1 MKGINRIV
9 NTSFWND
16 SKVTEYFTP
25 EDKYFMLYLL
35 TNPHTTQLGIYEF
48 PIKKVAFEMGYSAES
63 IIGLI
68 DRFQNKY
75 GMIVYSSAT
84 NEILIKNFLRHSIV
98 KGGKPVMDCL
108 QKEERDVKDKTL
120 LGYLYEYLDS
130 YRDELNVTVIEYI
143 DTLSKYI
150 DNKNEKDNG
159 NDIDND
165 NDNERIVDESSSVDD
180 LVEKYYDLRRLV
192 ISESIKL
199 PKQGEEVCEWCNNAF
214 ESLESHHFPVPK
226 RNGGKDIVRICHT
239 CHHKFHDYEKA
250 KKIVTKEDK
259 DKSIHDIVNYLNLV
273 CGTNY
278 KDKTANTRKHISAR
292 LNEGYTFDDFALVI
306 DKKASEWKGTTM
318 EQYLRPDTLF
328 GTKFESYLNQRIN
341 KPKSNNERDLF
352 AELRDC

>member
-108 QKEERDVKDKTL
+108 QKEEREVKDKTL
-120 LGYLYEYLDS
+120 LGYLYEYLDN
-130 YRDELNVTVIEYI
+130 YRDELNVTVIEYLN
-143 DTLSKYI
+143 TLSKYI
-150 DNKNEKDNG
+150 DNKKEKDNG

-180 LVEKYYDLRRLV
+180 FKGDKN
-192 ISESIKL
+192 KL
-199 PKQGEEVCEWCNNAF
+199 IQ
-214 ESLESHHFPVPK
+214 L
-226 RNGGKDIVRICHT
+226 
-239 CHHKFHDYEKA
+239 
-250 KKIVTKEDK
+250 
-259 DKSIHDIVNYLNLV
+259 IHDIVDYLNLV

>member
-1 MKGINRIV
+1 MRIGDNMKGINRIV

-68 DRFQNKY
+68 DRFQNRY
-75 GMIVYSSAT
+75 DMIVYSSAT

-108 QKEERDVKDKTL
+108 QKEERSVKDKTL
-120 LGYLYEYLDS
+120 LGYLYEYLNN

-143 DTLSKYI
+143 DTLQRYDSNEK
-150 DNKNEKDNG
+150 EKDNG

-165 NDNERIVDESSSVDD
+165 NDNERIVPRIVPRIVKTAKNPQNTELIEQVVD
-180 LVEKYYDLRRLV
+180 
-192 ISESIKL
+192 
-199 PKQGEEVCEWCNNAF
+199 
-214 ESLESHHFPVPK
+214 
-226 RNGGKDIVRICHT
+226 
-239 CHHKFHDYEKA
+239 
-250 KKIVTKEDK
+250 
-259 DKSIHDIVNYLNLV
+259 YLNLV
-273 CGTNY
+273 CETNY
-278 KDKTANTRKHISAR
+278 KPKTANTVKHISAR

-306 DKKASEWKGTTM
+306 DKKAREWKGTTM

>member
-108 QKEERDVKDKTL
+108 QKEERDVKDKAL

-130 YRDELNVTVIEYI
+130 YRDELNVTVIEYLN
-143 DTLSKYI
+143 TLSKYI
-150 DNKNEKDNG
+150 DNKKEKDNG

-180 LVEKYYDLRRLV
+180 L
-192 ISESIKL
+192 
-199 PKQGEEVCEWCNNAF
+199 
-214 ESLESHHFPVPK
+214 
-226 RNGGKDIVRICHT
+226 
-239 CHHKFHDYEKA
+239 
-250 KKIVTKEDK
+250 KEDK
-259 DKSIHDIVNYLNLV
+259 NKSIHDIVGYLNLV